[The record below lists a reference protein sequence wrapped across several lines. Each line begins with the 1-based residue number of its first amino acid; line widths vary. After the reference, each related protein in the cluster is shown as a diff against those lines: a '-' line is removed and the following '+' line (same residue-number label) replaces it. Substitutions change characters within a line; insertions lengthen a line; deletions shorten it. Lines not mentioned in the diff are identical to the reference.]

1 MINKRLIALARSSRT
16 LLFTT
21 ILAGFLVGVLTIGG
35 AWSLSKSVDA
45 VFLQDLTMTEVSSSL
60 QLLLVFILGRAL
72 AVWLGEISAGQ
83 LALRVKTDL
92 RERLY
97 RHLVCL
103 GPGHARSERTGELI
117 NTLVEG
123 IEALDAWFSG
133 YLPQLVF
140 AALLPLTF
148 LFFVFPRDLLTGVVL
163 LVTAPLIP
171 LFMVLIGSLADALS
185 KRQWKSL
192 SYMSAHFLDMLQG
205 LTTLK
210 LLGAS
215 RAQIGVI
222 KNVSDDFRKTTLG
235 VLRVAF
241 LSAFVLEIIAT
252 LSTAIVAVEIGL
264 RLLYGRMVFQDAFFV
279 LLLAPEFYLPLRML
293 GTRFHNGVAGVAAAE
308 RVFEILDDPITS
320 DPYEA
325 DNPQEG
331 SFCNQFD
338 PNSSFQSPNSGHQFV
353 IFDSVHYTYPDG
365 RVALRNV
372 SFTIEPGQ
380 KVALIGPSGAGKTT
394 IAHLLLGFMHPTEGE
409 VNVPSPSPASLP
421 LREGEG
427 WGVGEGIAW
436 LPQTPYLFNDTIA
449 ANIRLARPNASM
461 EEVIAAARSA
471 HAHDFISNMAGH
483 YETLIGERAARLSG
497 GQAQRIALARA
508 FLMDAPLIILDEPA
522 AHIDLELEAQ
532 IQHSTFQLLEGR
544 SALIIAHRLQTVVQ
558 ADKIIVLDQGRVV
571 GQGSHRELLSSNP
584 LYAQMAGSLQVSPR
598 PLGAERSEIST
609 HGTQPEA
616 RDLPPT
622 LPVHRSIIPR
632 LLSFLAGSWNWIALS
647 VLFGFATIAS
657 SIGLLGASAYIIS
670 AAATQPS
677 IAVLQVP
684 IVGVR
689 FFGIARGVFRYVE
702 RLVSH
707 QVTFRLLARLR
718 VWFYEKLEPLSPA
731 RLQMFPSGDLLS
743 RVIADIDTLQNFY
756 TRAVA
761 PPVVAV
767 CIALFG
773 GALLAQYHWKLTL
786 ALWIFFALAGILL
799 PWLTLILA
807 RGVGGTQLAVRA
819 SLNIAL
825 VDGIQGLPDLLAF
838 GRVDDQIRMIRTLGE
853 DLATLQKRSTLIVGM
868 RAALMSLLTN
878 LGMGVVLVLAIHLVS
893 AGQLDGVYLATIAL
907 IALASFEALVPLPQ
921 AAQHLDEN
929 TAAAR
934 RLFEIVDA
942 PPAVIDP
949 AEPFSTPPSFDIEIK
964 NLSFRYPNFP
974 YPTSNLQFPI
984 ANFQSPTLNQIS
996 FSLPQGKSLAIVGP
1010 SGAGKTTLLNLL
1022 LRFWEYQQGEILL
1035 DGQDLRD
1042 FPQEDIRA
1050 CFGVV
1055 SQDTHFFNG
1064 SVRENLLLGSPTA
1077 TDEQIESAARG
1088 AQIHRFIESLP
1099 DGYDTWIGEQGFNL
1113 SGGERQRL
1121 SLARALLKDTP
1132 ILLLD
1137 EPTAHLDLLTGRA
1150 FMRSLQNMP
1159 SQRSQII
1166 ISHQLTDLDWVDEIL
1181 VMRQGQIVERG
1192 THHSLLRSDG
1202 YYSRMWDLMHPQKG
1216 VTVESSDSDVSNVS

>member
-16 LLFTT
+16 MLFLT

-35 AWSLSKSVDA
+35 AWSLSQSVDA
-45 VFLQDLTMTEVSSSL
+45 VFLQGLTLSEVSSSL

-72 AVWLGEISAGQ
+72 AVWLGEVSAGH

-92 RERLY
+92 RERVY
-97 RHLVCL
+97 RHVADL
-103 GPGHARSERTGELI
+103 GPGYLRGERTGELI

-133 YLPQLVF
+133 YLPQLML
-140 AALLPLTF
+140 AALLPLTY

-192 SYMSAHFLDMLQG
+192 SYMSAHFLDVLQG

-215 RAQIGVI
+215 REQIGVI
-222 KNVSDDFRKTTLG
+222 KNVSNDFRKTTLG

-264 RLLYGRMVFQDAFFV
+264 RLLYGRMAFQDAFFV

-293 GTRFHNGVAGVAAAE
+293 GTRFHDGVAGVAAAE
-308 RVFEILDDPITS
+308 RIFEILDSLGNRDQHAVDSPQAH
-320 DPYEA
+320 PFYER
-325 DNPQEG
+325 DNPNSAIQPPI
-331 SFCNQFD
+331 SDHQSVVFD
-338 PNSSFQSPNSGHQFV
+338 H
-353 IFDSVHYTYPDG
+353 VHYSYPDG
-365 RVALRNV
+365 RTALRDV

-380 KVALIGPSGAGKTT
+380 KVALVGPSGAGKST
-394 IAHLLLGFMHPTEGE
+394 IAHLLLGFIHPTEGE
-409 VNVPSPSPASLP
+409 INIPSSSPASLP
-421 LREGEG
+421 LQWGEGGG

-436 LPQTPYLFNDTIA
+436 LPQNPYLFNDTIA

-461 EEVIAAARSA
+461 DEIVAAAKSA
-471 HAHDFISNMAGH
+471 HAHDFISDLAGH
-483 YETLIGERAARLSG
+483 YDTLIGERAARLSG

-508 FLMDAPLIILDEPA
+508 FLMGAPLIILDEPA
-522 AHIDLELEAQ
+522 AHVDLELEAQ
-532 IQHSTFQLLEGR
+532 IQQSTYQLLEDR
-544 SALIIAHRLQTVVQ
+544 SALIIAHRLQTIVQ
-558 ADKIIVLDQGRVV
+558 VDKIIVIDQGRVIR
-571 GQGSHRELLSSNP
+571 QGSHEELLASNP
-584 LYAQMAGSLQVSPR
+584 LYEQMVGSLQVSPL
-598 PLGAERSEIST
+598 PLRAERQEISALGSQT
-609 HGTQPEA
+609 VA
-616 RDLPPT
+616 LDLPPN
-622 LPVHRSIIPR
+622 LPTQRSIIPR
-632 LLSFLAGSWNWIALS
+632 LLSFLASSWKWIALS
-647 VLFGFATIAS
+647 VLLGFATIAS
-657 SIGLLGASAYIIS
+657 SIGLLGVSAYIIS

-689 FFGIARGVFRYVE
+689 FFGIARGVFRYLE

-718 VWFYEKLEPLSPA
+718 VWFYEELEPLAPA
-731 RLQMFPSGDLLS
+731 RLQMFRSGDLLS
-743 RVIADIDTLQNFY
+743 RVIADIDNLQNFY
-756 TRAVA
+756 TRALA
-761 PPVVAV
+761 PPMVAI
-767 CIALFG
+767 CIALLG
-773 GALLAQYHWKLTL
+773 GGLLAQYHWNLTL
-786 ALWIFFALAGILL
+786 ALWIFLALSGILL
-799 PWLTLILA
+799 PWLTLRIA
-807 RGVGGTQLAVRA
+807 HGVGEALLAARA
-819 SLNIAL
+819 ALNIAL

-838 GRVDDQIRMIRTLGE
+838 GRADDQVRMIRTLGE

-878 LGMGVVLVLAIHLVS
+878 LGMGVVLILAIPLVS
-893 AGQLDGVYLATIAL
+893 AGHLEGVYLATIVL
-907 IALASFEALVPLPQ
+907 IALASFEAMIPLPQ
-921 AAQHLDEN
+921 AAQLLDEN
-929 TAAAR
+929 TTAAR

-949 AEPFSTPPSFDIEIK
+949 SEPFSTPLSIDVDIK
-964 NLSFRYPNFP
+964 NLSFHYPNIP
-974 YPTSNLQFPI
+974 YPTSNIQFPLS
-984 ANFQSPTLNQIS
+984 NFQSPTLDQIS

-1022 LRFWEYQQGEILL
+1022 LRFWEYQEGEILL
-1035 DGQDLRD
+1035 DGRDLRD
-1042 FPQEDIRA
+1042 FRQEDIRA
-1050 CFGVV
+1050 CLGVV

-1064 SVRENLLLGSPTA
+1064 SVRENLLLARPDA
-1077 TDEQIESAARG
+1077 TDEQIGRAARG

-1150 FMRSLQNMP
+1150 FMRSLQNMS
-1159 SQRSQII
+1159 SQRSLII

-1181 VMRQGQIVERG
+1181 VLRQGQIVERG
-1192 THHSLLRSDG
+1192 THHSLSRGDG
-1202 YYSRMWDLMHPQKG
+1202 YYKRMWDYIH
-1216 VTVESSDSDVSNVS
+1216 S